1 MSYFSHSLKQ
11 FGIGLEYK
19 TVNVFIK
26 KCNHNFHKYQV
37 STKKKKHSSGGSGR
51 QLAVLLLPTRGET
64 EEEAPL
70 VSPGWMSRS
79 PPLTSACFMDTTLFN
94 VTKTYTA

>member
-1 MSYFSHSLKQ
+1 MSYLSHSLKQ
-11 FGIGLEYK
+11 FGIGLEYE
-19 TVNVFIK
+19 TVNVLKK

-51 QLAVLLLPTRGET
+51 QLTVLLLPTRGET

-70 VSPGWMSRS
+70 GVSGVDVTVS
-79 PPLTSACFMDTTLFN
+79 TSDFCLFHGYDF
-94 VTKTYTA
+94 V

>member
-19 TVNVFIK
+19 TVHVFLKNVIIIFTNIK
-26 KCNHNFHKYQV
+26 
-37 STKKKKHSSGGSGR
+37 SALKKKNPSGGSGR
-51 QLAVLLLPTRGET
+51 QLTVLLLQTRGET

-70 VSPGWMSRS
+70 GVSGVDVTVS
-79 PPLTSACFMDTTLFN
+79 TSDFCLFHGYN
-94 VTKTYTA
+94 FV